1 MRSVWLPR
9 KLKSLTYS
17 HIMSFNIDPEE
28 MQRWQYQTIMTLLK
42 IESKAG
48 YLHVSFVIE
57 VILYESSFR
66 L

>member
-17 HIMSFNIDPEE
+17 HIMSSNIDPEE
-28 MQRWQYQTIMTLLK
+28 MQRWQGQTIMTLLK

-48 YLHVSFVIE
+48 YLHVILIE
-57 VILYESSFR
+57 VILYESIFR